1 MLDNNQVSVLECR
14 ARDAVLDRVR
24 ELIEDKRVTAQQ
36 IAKVQKSFRAEHYA
50 RIGRG
55 EYDEFSLRRAL
66 LIAEGAKI
74 RIDFLVAQA
83 A

>member
-1 MLDNNQVSVLECR
+1 MLDNAQVSVLECR

-24 ELIEDKRVTAQQ
+24 ELIEDKKVSAQQ
-36 IAKVQKSFRAEHYA
+36 IAKVQKSFRYEHLC

-66 LIAEGAKI
+66 LIAEGAKVKI
-74 RIDFLVAQA
+74 QFQVA
-83 A
+83 

>member
-1 MLDNNQVSVLECR
+1 MLDNAQVSVLECR

-24 ELIEDKRVTAQQ
+24 ELIEAKRVTAQQ
-36 IAKVQKSFRAEHYA
+36 IARVQKSFRAEHHC

-66 LIAEGAKI
+66 LIAEGAKVK
-74 RIDFLVAQA
+74 IDFQVG
-83 A
+83 